1 MVSDPVRAAL
11 PAGWE
16 MIGWK
21 SAERLHEHESMS

>member
-1 MVSDPVRAAL
+1 MVSDPVCTAL

-21 SAERLHEHESMS
+21 VAEHLRWHEYD